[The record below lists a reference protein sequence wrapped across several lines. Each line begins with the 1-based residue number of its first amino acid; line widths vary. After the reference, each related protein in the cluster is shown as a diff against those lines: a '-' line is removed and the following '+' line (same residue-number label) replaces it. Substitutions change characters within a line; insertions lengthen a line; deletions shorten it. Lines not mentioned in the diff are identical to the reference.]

1 MKYLFNAASCPT
13 KVLFNQIL
21 LHVPL
26 RSCLIRYFVFMFYH
40 VCNHAFCFSDS
51 EAADLARMVSPTSS
65 QDDQDQESSVEQ
77 KKKVLPC
84 DMYKLQHFYL
94 SKLIGTIISKII

>member
-1 MKYLFNAASCPT
+1 
-13 KVLFNQIL
+13 
-21 LHVPL
+21 
-26 RSCLIRYFVFMFYH
+26 MFYH

-77 KKKVLPC
+77 KKKVFPC
-84 DMYKLQHFYL
+84 DMYNLQHFYL